1 MTMRINLGTILGPLR
16 HLPIEII
23 ARIREEA
30 AITRRLE
37 HIVRVMNHWIQD
49 VADYINPLVHP
60 DETVDWVLGLVQG
73 VNRIRQRENSI
84 RRLRE

>member
-1 MTMRINLGTILGPLR
+1 MTTRINLGTILGPLR

-30 AITRRLE
+30 DITRRLE
-37 HIVRVMNHWIQD
+37 HINRAMNHWVSD
-49 VADYINPLVHP
+49 VADWINHP
-60 DETVDWVLGLVQG
+60 DDIVDWVLGLVNG
-73 VNRIRQRENSI
+73 VNRIRRRENSI